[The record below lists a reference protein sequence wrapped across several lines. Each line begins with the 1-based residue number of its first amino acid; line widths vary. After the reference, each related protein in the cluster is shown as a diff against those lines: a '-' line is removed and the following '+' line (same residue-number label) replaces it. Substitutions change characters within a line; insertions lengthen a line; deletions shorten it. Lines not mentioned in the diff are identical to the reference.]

1 MKIISNECGS
11 RNSFGF
17 YDARA
22 KEIVLTRPC
31 TKKADI
37 KDVYLWLDTADDLQ
51 KLSIGIGPVEHIVM
65 DNSSNGLYLA
75 ARGTIK
81 KQIIQNTAADNEILY
96 QIFSH
101 LENKDRLRKLNL
113 RCFIFSE
120 DVALFERLL
129 AILKSLKSLTY
140 LDLTGCYFSDDQ
152 LIDLA
157 RTISELHV
165 VSLVWPEPRMTQ
177 LVLDQVV
184 RAFSTCRALV
194 VVRGAPLE
202 IEKIAED
209 NRQWVFRMVERPS
222 TLGEKEHAI
231 ITEYAQTFRFAVA
244 YERDR
249 MLQYEK
255 TIEGVLIPE

>member
-37 KDVYLWLDTADDLQ
+37 KEVYLWLDSADDLQ
-51 KLSIGIGPVEHIVM
+51 KLSIGIGAVEHMVM
-65 DNSSNGLYLA
+65 DNSANGLYAA
-75 ARGTIK
+75 ARSTIK
-81 KQIIQNTAADNEILY
+81 KQIIQNTAADNEILRNVLSR
-96 QIFSH
+96 ITG
-101 LENKDRLRKLNL
+101 KDNLRKLNL

-120 DVALFERLL
+120 DFTLFELL
-129 AILKSLKSLTY
+129 LTVIKSLKSLVY

-157 RTISELHV
+157 RVISELHIA
-165 VSLVWPEPRMTQ
+165 SLIWPEPRMTQ

-194 VVRGAPLE
+194 VVRGAPAE
-202 IEKIAED
+202 IEKIAES
-209 NRQWVFRMVERPS
+209 NRQWVFRTVDRPS
-222 TLGEKEHAI
+222 LLGEKEYALI
-231 ITEYAQTFRFAVA
+231 REYAQTFRFAVA
-244 YERDR
+244 FERDR

-255 TIEGVLIPE
+255 TIEGVLMP

>member
-31 TKKADI
+31 TRKADI
-37 KDVYLWLDTADDLQ
+37 KEVYLWLENSEDLQ
-51 KLSIGIGPVEHIVM
+51 KLSIGIGAVEHMVM
-65 DNSSNGLYLA
+65 DNSSNGLYSA
-75 ARGTIK
+75 ARSTIK
-81 KQIIQNTAADNEILY
+81 KQIIQNTAADNEILRNVLSRIEGK
-96 QIFSH
+96 Q
-101 LENKDRLRKLNL
+101 NLRKLNL

-120 DVALFERLL
+120 DFTMFELL
-129 AILKSLKSLTY
+129 LNVIRSLKNLIH

-157 RTISELHV
+157 RVFAELHIA
-165 VSLVWPEPRMTQ
+165 SLIWPEPRMTQ

-184 RAFSTCRALV
+184 RGFSTCRSLV
-194 VVRGAPLE
+194 VVRGAPVE
-202 IEKIAED
+202 IEKIAEA
-209 NRQWVFRMVERPS
+209 NRQWVYRTVAHPG
-222 TLGEKEHAI
+222 TLGEKERSI
-231 ITEYAQTFRFAVA
+231 IAEYAQTFRFAVA
-244 YERDR
+244 FERDR

-255 TIEGVLIPE
+255 TIEGVLMS